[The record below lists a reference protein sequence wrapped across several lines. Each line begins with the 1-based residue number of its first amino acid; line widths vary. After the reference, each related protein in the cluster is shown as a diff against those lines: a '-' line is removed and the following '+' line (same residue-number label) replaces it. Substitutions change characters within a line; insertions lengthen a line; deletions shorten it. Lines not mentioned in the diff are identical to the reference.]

1 MNLEDSH
8 EGIAK
13 AQYMETK
20 GGKGMKTRYANPYVV
35 GALLGL
41 VLLFS
46 FYTMGRGLG
55 SSSSFARIATAGVNL
70 VAPGHAAANPYYAK
84 YLRGGRSPLMA
95 WLVFLTMGAGLGGLF
110 SAFIS
115 NRVKGEVIRG
125 PNIGVSVRLWLAL
138 FGGILS
144 GFAARLARGCTSGQ
158 ALTGASELAFGSWVF
173 MFCIFAGAY
182 ATAYFLRKEWL

>member
-1 MNLEDSH
+1 MNN
-8 EGIAK
+8 
-13 AQYMETK
+13 
-20 GGKGMKTRYANPYVV
+20 RYANPYVIGV
-35 GALLGL
+35 LLGL

-55 SSSSFARIATAGVNL
+55 SSDSFSRITTAGVKL
-70 VAPGHAAANPYYAK
+70 VAPAHAGTNRYFSR
-84 YLRGGRSPLMA
+84 YLGGGKSPLMA
-95 WLVFLTMGAGLGGLF
+95 WLVFLTLGAGLGGLF

-115 NRVKGEVIRG
+115 KRVRGEVARG
-125 PNIGVSVRLWLAL
+125 PSVGVSVRLWLA
-138 FGGILS
+138 FGGGILS

-182 ATAYFLRKEWL
+182 ATAYFFRKEWL

>member
-1 MNLEDSH
+1 
-8 EGIAK
+8 
-13 AQYMETK
+13 
-20 GGKGMKTRYANPYVV
+20 MKTRYANPYVI
-35 GALLGL
+35 GTLLGL
-41 VLLFS
+41 VLLFT

-55 SSSSFARIATAGVNL
+55 SSASFARIATAGMHL
-70 VAPGHAAANPYYAK
+70 VAPEHAAANKYYAR
-84 YLRGGRSPLMA
+84 YLVGGRSPLMA
-95 WLVFLTMGAGLGGLF
+95 WLVFLTLGACLGGLF

-125 PNIGVSVRLWLAL
+125 PNIGVSARLWFAL

>member
-1 MNLEDSH
+1 
-8 EGIAK
+8 
-13 AQYMETK
+13 
-20 GGKGMKTRYANPYVV
+20 MKTRYANPYLI

-41 VLLFS
+41 VLLFC

-55 SSSSFARIATAGVNL
+55 SSASFARIATAGVDL
-70 VAPGHAAANPYYAK
+70 VAPAHAAANKYYAR
-84 YLRGGRSPLMA
+84 YLGDGRSPLMA
-95 WLVFLTMGAGLGGLF
+95 WLVFLTLGAGLGGLF

-115 NRVKGEVIRG
+115 SRIKGEVIRG
-125 PNIGVSVRLWLAL
+125 PRIGVGARLWLAL

-158 ALTGASELAFGSWVF
+158 ALTGAGEMAFGSWVF

-182 ATAYFLRKEWL
+182 ATAYFLRREWL

>member
-1 MNLEDSH
+1 M
-8 EGIAK
+8 
-13 AQYMETK
+13 K
-20 GGKGMKTRYANPYVV
+20 GRYANPYVM
-35 GALLGL
+35 GAMLGL

-46 FYTMGRGLG
+46 FYVMGRGLG
-55 SSSSFARIATAGVNL
+55 SSSSFARIATAAVDL
-70 VAPGHAAANPYYAK
+70 VAPGHAAGNAYYSK
-84 YLRGGRSPLMA
+84 YLGQRSPLMA
-95 WLVFLTMGAGLGGLF
+95 WLVFLTLGAGLGGLF

-115 NRVKGEVIRG
+115 NRVKGEVTRG
-125 PNIGVSVRLWLAL
+125 PNIGVSARLWLAL
-138 FGGILS
+138 FGGMLS